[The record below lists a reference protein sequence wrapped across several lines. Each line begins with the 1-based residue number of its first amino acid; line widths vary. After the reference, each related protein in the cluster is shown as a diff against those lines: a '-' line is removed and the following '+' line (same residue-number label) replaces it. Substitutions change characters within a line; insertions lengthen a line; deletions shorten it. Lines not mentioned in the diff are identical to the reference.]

1 MKSGFIVILLVIEL
15 FAQQSNQKLPSE
27 NIFVELNLKLYLEG
41 PFDKGIMHTT
51 LNSLGLIPLNQ
62 PYSDPAWNYTGN
74 EHVNS
79 IPPDVVDWVLIELRQ
94 DTSPSSVVAER
105 ACFILNS
112 GNIVDLDG
120 ISKVRFN
127 NVKPDYYY
135 IIVKHRNHLPVMS
148 SEKIYLSDSSPVFDF
163 SVDNSKAYGNS
174 ALVKVSNNLF
184 ALPAGNGNYDNV
196 INILDYKCV
205 VDEMET
211 KGYKIGDYDLNGI
224 VNNSDYAKTANN
236 LFKLSFLPTE

>member
-94 DTSPSSVVAER
+94 DTSPSSVVAES

-112 GNIVDLDG
+112 GNIVDLEG
-120 ISKVRFN
+120 ISKVRSN
-127 NVKPDYYY
+127 NVTPDYYY
-135 IIVKHRNHLPVMS
+135 RIVRHRSHLAGMS
-148 SEKIYLSDSSPVFDF
+148 TEKSDLADSSPVVAL
-163 SVDNSKAYGNS
+163 SVHNSKAYRNS
-174 ALVKVSNNLF
+174 AYVKVSNNRF
-184 ALPAGNGNYDNV
+184 AQPAGNGDYDNV
-196 INILDYKCV
+196 IHSLDY
-205 VDEMET
+205 
-211 KGYKIGDYDLNGI
+211 
-224 VNNSDYAKTANN
+224 
-236 LFKLSFLPTE
+236 